1 MKKLLL
7 LSLILIGLKGNTQII
22 YQENF
27 QTITSLTTSGW
38 TLYNDTNTPQGTYA
52 TIFPDAWNIVAWNA
66 EGTNKTAS
74 CPSWFTPAAV
84 ADRWLITP
92 PIVVPSGTGTVNLTF
107 KVRSHDPDVPFQ
119 DGYSLKLSTTNNV
132 KTSFTVNLITVVN
145 APNTLISATALTT
158 LDLSAYSGQTIRLAW
173 INTSN
178 DKNLLS
184 VDDIK
189 VEKSVLSTNSFLD
202 SKFSISPNP
211 TNDFVNISNSE
222 NIKVPSIKITD
233 LNGRVVKQSNF
244 DSVSDIKMNVS
255 DLSSGIYM
263 MNINSNE
270 GSVTKKIIKN

>member
-7 LSLILIGLKGNTQII
+7 LSLTLIGLNGNAQII

-38 TLYNDTNTPQGTYA
+38 TLYNDTNSPQGTYA
-52 TIFPDAWNIVAWNA
+52 TIFPDAWNIVAWTA

-92 PIVVPSGTGTVNLTF
+92 PIVIPSGSGSVSLTY
-107 KVRSHDPDVPFQ
+107 KARSHDTDPLYQ
-119 DGYSLKLSTTNNV
+119 DGYSLKLSTTNNA
-132 KTSFTVNLITVVN
+132 KISFTINLTTIAS
-145 APNTLISATALTT
+145 APNGLISATPTT
-158 LDLSAYSGQTIRLAW
+158 TIDLSAYSGQTIRLAW

-178 DKNLLS
+178 DQNLLS
-184 VDDIK
+184 IDDIK

-202 SKFSISPNP
+202 SKFSIIPNP
-211 TNDFVNISNSE
+211 ANDFVNISNSE
-222 NIKVPSIKITD
+222 NIKVSSVKITD
-233 LNGRVVKQSNF
+233 LNGRVVKQSSF
-244 DSVSDIKMNVS
+244 DSVSDFKINVS